1 MNEEAVIPE
10 ADLLYERSGLDNS
23 DSHTDNLSS
32 EAIRMLDAGST
43 VIGKLTSSEPRPL
56 DVHASMSLLKLMSM
70 FVSHNDRPAQVL
82 VAEPRARA
90 SRLLHAHHYTGIS
103 QFC

>member
-1 MNEEAVIPE
+1 
-10 ADLLYERSGLDNS
+10 
-23 DSHTDNLSS
+23 
-32 EAIRMLDAGST
+32 MLDAGST

-56 DVHASMSLLKLMSM
+56 DVHASMSLLKLPSM

-82 VAEPRARA
+82 VTEPRALA
-90 SRLLHAHHYTGIS
+90 SRLLHAHHYTRIS